1 MIGRIK
7 APFQHRLSWHIR
19 RALEGGS
26 SDVYG
31 GSRGLNAT
39 LAGRETGLLNITLKP
54 QGKGK
59 GKHFERHPG
68 RP

>member
-39 LAGRETGLLNITLKP
+39 LAGRETCSLGSSRLHCGSIKP
-54 QGKGK
+54 QV
-59 GKHFERHPG
+59 PN
-68 RP
+68 